1 MALEELRSKSSA
13 GSARSVLEEF
23 RTTSSNYIDAD
34 AKPPLLEAGQGG
46 VSDEV

>member
-1 MALEELRSKSSA
+1 MALEELRSNTSA

-23 RTTSSNYIDAD
+23 RTNSSSFD
-34 AKPPLLEAGQGG
+34 AKPALLEAGG